1 MFTLVKGNFVKILF
15 TLVKGISVDI
25 LFTLVKGN
33 FVLGHANAVHFVAC
47 VNCVFYVQTVHAPR
61 CQKID
66 LFRFL

>member
-1 MFTLVKGNFVKILF
+1 MTILF

-33 FVLGHANAVHFVAC
+33 ASANVLMQMQVHCVTC
-47 VNCVFYVQTVHAPR
+47 VNCVFYVQTLHAPR

-66 LFRFL
+66 LFSFLVS